1 MDCSD
6 DNQIHSEDEEM
17 SEVVLPAS
25 PIRIQDSSDDSPPPV
40 RKKRRVIL
48 DSDDEDLT
56 PKVRILIVFVY
67 LFWVINNS
75 LS

>member
-17 SEVVLPAS
+17 SEVFLPAS

-40 RKKRRVIL
+40 KKKRRVIV

-56 PKVRILIVFVY
+56 PKVRFLIVFVY
-67 LFWVINNS
+67 E
-75 LS
+75 